1 MGRPSGQFNGE
12 ILMEKDQRGSRFYGL
27 LYLKGLAMGAADVV
41 PGVSGGTI
49 AFITGIYQEL
59 LDTIK
64 GVKPTLLLTW
74 KNEGFKAAW
83 KALNGNFLL
92 ALLGGIFTSIITLAK
107 GITFMLTTY
116 PILVWAFFFGLIIA
130 STVIIAKYIKHWNV
144 TNVVLLAL
152 GAAFA
157 YYITIAAPSQIPDGL
172 LYVFLSGAIAICAMI
187 LPGISGSFILLLLG
201 AYASILG
208 SISAFVDALKSFD
221 VDAMLSNGTSL
232 SVFIA
237 GCAVGIISF
246 SYFLTWLFK
255 KAYHGTMAALT
266 GFMVGSLNKVWPW
279 KEVTQYRMNSH
290 GEEVPFLEHNVSPAN
305 FEMIN
310 GEPALVMW
318 AIICCIAGFLL
329 VFIMEKAAERA

>member
-1 MGRPSGQFNGE
+1 MHTQ
-12 ILMEKDQRGSRFYGL
+12 QRGGRFYGM

-64 GVKPTLLLTW
+64 GAKPQLLVTW
-74 KNEGFKAAW
+74 KNEGLNAAW
-83 KALNGNFLL
+83 KKLNGNFLL
-92 ALLGGIFTSIITLAK
+92 ALLGGIFTSIITLAR
-107 GITFMLTTY
+107 GITFMLATY
-116 PILVWAFFFGLIIA
+116 PVLVWAFFFGLIIA
-130 STVIIAKYIKHWNV
+130 STLLIAKHIKHWNA
-144 TNVVLLAL
+144 TNIALLAA

-201 AYASILG
+201 AYAKILG
-208 SISAFVDALKSFD
+208 SISSFVDALKALD
-221 VDAMLSNGTSL
+221 INGLLTNGITL
-232 SVFIA
+232 SVFIS
-237 GCAVGIISF
+237 GCVVGIITF

-279 KEVTQYRMNSH
+279 KEVTEYRINSH
-290 GEEVPFLEHNVSPAN
+290 GEQVPFLEHNVSPMQ
-305 FEMIN
+305 FEVIN
-310 GEPALVMW
+310 GEPAFIFW
-318 AIICCIAGFLL
+318 AVVCCIGGFLL
-329 VFIMEKAAERA
+329 VFIMEKAADRA